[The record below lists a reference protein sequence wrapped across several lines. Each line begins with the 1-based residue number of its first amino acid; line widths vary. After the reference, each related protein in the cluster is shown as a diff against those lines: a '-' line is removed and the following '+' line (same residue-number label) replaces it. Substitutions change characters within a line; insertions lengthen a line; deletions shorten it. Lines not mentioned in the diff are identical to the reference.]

1 MSSLTVHNLDDA
13 IKDQLAINA
22 KKHNRSID
30 EEVQQILKQA
40 LFPSD
45 KQKKLGSRLHQQITG
60 LIGGEDL
67 VLPPRSCPRPAPD
80 FTE

>member
-1 MSSLTVHNLDDA
+1 MSSLTIHNLDNA

-45 KQKKLGSRLHQQITG
+45 KQKNWVVACTSKLW
-60 LIGGEDL
+60 DL
-67 VLPPRSCPRPAPD
+67 LAARI
-80 FTE
+80 